1 MKTEQTR
8 NAICQPLPRGCSDAE
23 EASIPLPCPLRMS
36 TGDPSSGEGLVV
48 PATVRP
54 QGFLVGLSGPATPHE
69 GLGKHPWKLGPH
81 LPSTS
86 LALKLCV

>member
-1 MKTEQTR
+1 MR
-8 NAICQPLPRGCSDAE
+8 Y
-23 EASIPLPCPLRMS
+23 ASLCHEVVLMRKRPASPCPAHCPLRMS
-36 TGDPSSGEGLVV
+36 TGDPSPGEGLVV